1 MAKILQINYETS
13 FLLLLFIAFVS
24 KTSATSF
31 IKNKSHSNPE
41 RIIEE
46 IISRIN
52 NQKQEVKHESKPFVM
67 VTYAQT
73 LDGSIAINYA
83 SKEEKLKSSSNLILS
98 CPDAF
103 RLTHAL
109 RANFDAILV
118 GGNTLS
124 TDNPR

>member
-1 MAKILQINYETS
+1 
-13 FLLLLFIAFVS
+13 
-24 KTSATSF
+24 
-31 IKNKSHSNPE
+31 
-41 RIIEE
+41 
-46 IISRIN
+46 
-52 NQKQEVKHESKPFVM
+52 M

-73 LDGSIAINYA
+73 LDGSIAVNYA
-83 SKEEKLKSSSNLILS
+83 SKEEKLKSSSNLLLS

>member
-1 MAKILQINYETS
+1 MAKILQINHETS
-13 FLLLLFIAFVS
+13 FLLLLFIVFILKS
-24 KTSATSF
+24 SATSF
-31 IKNKSHSNPE
+31 RKNASHSNPE

-52 NQKQEVKHESKPFVM
+52 HKKQEMKHESHPFVM

-83 SKEEKLKSSSNLILS
+83 NKEEKLKSSSNLILS

-118 GGNTLS
+118 GGFTLS